1 MPATDDFAGNL
12 SAAALELLFTFA
24 IVLVALNAL
33 REMPNSYYGIAVG
46 LTVVAGMYSAKQY
59 SGGAFNPALALG
71 LQAAC
76 ALGPGDCSMRSQVIY
91 WVATLAGG
99 ALAAGAYMLMNKSVR
114 LVVASGPVERATQLE
129 EAPPSVVAVLF
140 VEFVGTFFLTLVS
153 CLANVRCVAAHARQ
167 RVPLTVAPRGI
178 VRPQSCIAVGFIL
191 TAMVYMGTR
200 VSGGEFNPAVTFG
213 VALRSR
219 MPLHG
224 YVRVV
229 LKVRA
234 CAVLCRC

>member
-46 LTVVAGMYSAKQY
+46 LTVVAGMYSANQY

-99 ALAAGAYMLMNKSVR
+99 ALAAGAY
-114 LVVASGPVERATQLE
+114 
-129 EAPPSVVAVLF
+129 
-140 VEFVGTFFLTLVS
+140 VG
-153 CLANVRCVAAHARQ
+153 R
-167 RVPLTVAPRGI
+167 
-178 VRPQSCIAVGFIL
+178 
-191 TAMVYMGTR
+191 GTR
-200 VSGGEFNPAVTFG
+200 SSV
-213 VALRSR
+213 
-219 MPLHG
+219 
-224 YVRVV
+224 
-229 LKVRA
+229 A
-234 CAVLCRC
+234 CAAPSPAPTQSGHVANATGTCS